1 MATSAVTEADDVST
15 ISGATLEKAC
25 RELGEVPASRAA
37 VIEELRGRIAQWEES
52 HAEEGLALPRREAVF
67 LLRFLRARKFDVER
81 ALTLFINYHRYR
93 QKHAPMLSD
102 FHPRS
107 VEHVLRSGLISV
119 LNDRS
124 QDGCKVLVLQAA
136 RWDMDDLP
144 MSQVLK
150 ALLLILDKLIEDQET
165 QVHGFILFENL
176 DGVGLLQMLRLAR
189 LEQEQQGETMELI
202 QDAFPG
208 RFKGVHL
215 LNQPWY
221 VSILLSLVRPFLK
234 QKLRER
240 IHMHGSDFSGLYE
253 FMDPSHLP
261 AEFGGLLPSIDAYS
275 AAHLFEH
282 ELQDEEHDP

>member
-1 MATSAVTEADDVST
+1 MRVWPSYMSA
-15 ISGATLEKAC
+15 L
-25 RELGEVPASRAA
+25 VP
-37 VIEELRGRIAQWEES
+37 
-52 HAEEGLALPRREAVF
+52 LPCP
-67 LLRFLRARKFDVER
+67 
-81 ALTLFINYHRYR
+81 RYR

-202 QDAFPG
+202 Q
-208 RFKGVHL
+208 
-215 LNQPWY
+215 
-221 VSILLSLVRPFLK
+221 VS
-234 QKLRER
+234 
-240 IHMHGSDFSGLYE
+240 SGLENTATGCARMAQRQRDSYVC
-253 FMDPSHLP
+253 HLNLKAQVKMVYMYP
-261 AEFGGLLPSIDAYS
+261 GWKLV
-275 AAHLFEH
+275 
-282 ELQDEEHDP
+282 